1 MKRIS
6 LIAGIVGLSFVTSVR
21 GEPSAPPSDAVLAAV
36 NGFHEALRRGDG
48 AAVMKLLTPDAVIL
62 EAGGIETR
70 TEYEGHHLG
79 EDMEFAKA
87 VPSTRSDHR
96 VQIDGNTAWV
106 TSRSTTEG
114 SFNGKPVNSVG
125 AELVVLTK
133 SDQGW
138 QIRAIHWSSRK
149 ATK

>member
-1 MKRIS
+1 MKRTP
-6 LIAGIVGLSFVTSVR
+6 LIAALVSLSFVICISGGT
-21 GEPSAPPSDAVLAAV
+21 SAPPSDDVLV
-36 NGFHEALRRGDG
+36 TINGFHDALRRGDG
-48 AAVMKLLTPDAVIL
+48 AAAMKVLAPDAVIL
-62 EAGGIETR
+62 EGGSIETR
-70 TEYEGHHLG
+70 AQYEGHHLG
-79 EDMEFAKA
+79 EDMAFLKA

-114 SFNGKPVNSVG
+114 SFNGKPIKSVG

-138 QIRAIHWSSRK
+138 QIRAIHWSSQK
-149 ATK
+149 VTK